1 METAISIFNKTLN
14 MNGLVNSSSVYFE
27 TETKLIRFS
36 NHKCNPSNISLF
48 NQENKEIMLVFVNS
62 EMSEFDIQDNVEE
75 VKAHDYLTYNEGDD
89 IEVIKDLVNR
99 FLNK

>member
-36 NHKCNPSNISLF
+36 NHKCNYSNISLF
-48 NQENKEIMLVFVNS
+48 NQENKLIMLVFVNS

-89 IEVIKDLVNR
+89 IEVIKDLINR
-99 FLNK
+99 FLNN